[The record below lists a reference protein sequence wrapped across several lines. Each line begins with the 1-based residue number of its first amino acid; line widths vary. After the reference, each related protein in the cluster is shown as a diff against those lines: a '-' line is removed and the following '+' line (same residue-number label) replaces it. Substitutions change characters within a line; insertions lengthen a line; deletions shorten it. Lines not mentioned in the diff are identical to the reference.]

1 MKVNYLINGI
11 NKGAEILNA
20 IECIIN
26 NFNKVGNAYKAND
39 NVQNRKNDIKNNI
52 KNKGLECKLYNLLKN
67 SEADIQNYEL
77 KEEKKKVNP
86 LQIAAMSFIPG
97 YVYFKVANV
106 AYNKIIEVKDK
117 QEKHNVFND
126 LFQES
131 GLQEKMQNDVYYRPS
146 IVELNNFKEEYKL
159 RANVELIQMLA
170 QYHG

>member
-1 MKVNYLINGI
+1 MKLNINSIVKVVEAG
-11 NKGAEILNA
+11 LNVVDA
-20 IECIIN
+20 LDRLN
-26 NFNKVGNAYKAND
+26 SSVFFSNFKRYND
-39 NVQNRKNDIKNNI
+39 ERKNENLHSV

-67 SEADIQNYEL
+67 SEENIQNYEL

-97 YVYFKVANV
+97 YVYFKVANA

>member
-1 MKVNYLINGI
+1 MKLNINSMVKVVEAG
-11 NKGAEILNA
+11 LNVVDA
-20 IECIIN
+20 LDRLN
-26 NFNKVGNAYKAND
+26 SSVFFSNFKRY
-39 NVQNRKNDIKNNI
+39 NVERKNENLHSV

-67 SEADIQNYEL
+67 NEECIQNCEL

-106 AYNKIIEVKDK
+106 AYNKIIEIKDK

-131 GLQEKMQNDVYYRPS
+131 GLQEKMQNDVYYRPN